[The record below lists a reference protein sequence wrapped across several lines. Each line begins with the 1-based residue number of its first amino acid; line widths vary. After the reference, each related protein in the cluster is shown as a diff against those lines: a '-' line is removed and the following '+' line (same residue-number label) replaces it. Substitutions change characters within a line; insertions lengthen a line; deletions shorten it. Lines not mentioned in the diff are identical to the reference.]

1 MQREENAMNDFANI
15 GVWGP
20 FNLMATLLCALLAA
34 SLIKKNVKILR
45 DSLIPTSV
53 LGGSIL
59 LLMSIV
65 YRLCTGLHMFKHN
78 FFGCNGSTILEIITY
93 HALALGFIASTFTD
107 SKNTLNKE
115 RQVEIFN
122 TGLTTVSSYL
132 VQAISGMGLTLIL
145 SRFFKD
151 IFPISGVLLCFG
163 FGQGTGQAMNYGGI
177 YETQYGFIG
186 GKSFGLT
193 IAAFGFLCAS
203 FGGVFYLRYLK
214 RTGKAEIILQRNT
227 SATTGKKAENDTVP
241 VFESMDTLSV
251 QLAFVMGAYLITYLA
266 MLLLGN
272 LLPGLKSVIYGFNFL
287 LGVIAATVTKSF
299 IYKLYDK
306 KILKKKYMNTFL
318 MTRIR
323 NFFFDIMVVAGIAAI
338 QLNHLGNYLW
348 ILIAL
353 AAIGLVLTYMYNHF
367 VALKLFKDYSQEQF
381 LGMFGMLCGTAST
394 GIILLRE
401 VDPDFNS
408 PVADN
413 MVYQNFPAIIF
424 GFPLM
429 LLAAI
434 APTKPMLTMGILIAF
449 FLTINLILFRSKI
462 FKTQNKKR

>member
-1 MQREENAMNDFANI
+1 MSNFWDSS
-15 GVWGP
+15 VWGP
-20 FNLMATLLCALLAA
+20 FNLFAMLLCSLMAA
-34 SLIKKNVKILR
+34 SLIKKKFKILEE
-45 DSLIPTSV
+45 SLIPTSV
-53 LGGSIL
+53 LAGTL
-59 LLMSIV
+59 LLIASAI
-65 YRLCTGLHMFKHN
+65 YKLCTGLHMFESN
-78 FFGCNGSTILEIITY
+78 FYGGNGSTILEIITY
-93 HALALGFIASTFTD
+93 HTLALGFIASTFTD
-107 SKNTLNKE
+107 SKNTLGKE

-122 TGLTTVSSYL
+122 TGLTTVSSYMI
-132 VQAISGMGLTLIL
+132 QAIGGMGFTMLLAKFL
-145 SRFFKD
+145 KD
-151 IFPISGVLLCFG
+151 IFPVSGVLLCFG
-163 FGQGTGQAMNYGGI
+163 FGQGTGQAMNYGNI

-203 FGGVFYLRYLK
+203 FGGVFYLNYLK
-214 RTGKAEIILQRNT
+214 KSGKADIVIKRNT
-227 SATTGKKAENDTVP
+227 TIRTAKNADDDKVP

-251 QLAFVMGAYLITYLA
+251 QLAFVMGAYLITYLC

-272 LLPGLKSVIYGFNFL
+272 FLPGLKAVIYGFNFL
-287 LGVIAATVTKSF
+287 LGVLAATVTKS
-299 IYKLYDK
+299 IVYKLYDK

-338 QLNHLGNYLW
+338 QLNALGNYLW
-348 ILIAL
+348 ILIL
-353 AAIGLVLTYMYNHF
+353 LGLIGLVLTYMYNHF
-367 VALKLFKDYSQEQF
+367 VARVLFKDYSQEQF

-413 MVYQNFPAIIF
+413 MVYQNFPAILF

-429 LLAAI
+429 ILATM
-434 APTKPMLTMGILIAF
+434 APEKPMMCMGILIAYF
-449 FLTINLILFRSKI
+449 IVLNIILFRSKI
-462 FKTQNKKR
+462 FKKNK

>member
-1 MQREENAMNDFANI
+1 MSNFWDSS
-15 GVWGP
+15 VWGP
-20 FNLMATLLCALLAA
+20 FNLMAMILCALLAA
-34 SLIKKNVKILR
+34 SLVKKNIKVLQE
-45 DSLIPTSV
+45 SLIPTSV
-53 LGGSIL
+53 LGGTIL
-59 LLMSIV
+59 LAMSAV
-65 YRLCTGLHMFKHN
+65 YKLCTGLHMFESD
-78 FFGCNGSTILEIITY
+78 FYGSSGSTILEIITY

-107 SKNTLNKE
+107 SKNTLGKE
-115 RQVEIFN
+115 RQTEIFN
-122 TGLTTVSSYL
+122 TGITTVSSYMI
-132 VQAISGMGLTLIL
+132 QAIFGMGFTMLL
-145 SRFFKD
+145 SKFIKEV
-151 IFPISGVLLCFG
+151 FPVSGVLLCFG
-163 FGQGTGQAMNYGGI
+163 FGQGTGQALNYGNI

-203 FGGVFYLRYLK
+203 FGGVFYLSYL
-214 RTGKAEIILQRNT
+214 RRSGKVDIVIKRNT
-227 SATTGKKAENDTVP
+227 LAKSKKNADDDIVP

-251 QLAFVMGAYLITYLA
+251 QLAFVMGTYLLTYLS

-272 LLPGLKSVIYGFNFL
+272 LLPGLKAVIYGFNFL
-287 LGVIAATVTKSF
+287 LGVLAATFTKSLV
-299 IYKLYDK
+299 YKLYDK

-338 QLNHLGNYLW
+338 QLNTLGNYLW
-348 ILIAL
+348 ILIVL
-353 AAIGLVLTYMYNHF
+353 AIIGIVVTYMYNHF
-367 VALKLFKDYSQEQF
+367 VARVLFKNYSQEQF

-413 MVYQNFPAIIF
+413 MVYQNFPAILF

-429 LLAAI
+429 ILATM
-434 APTKPMLTMGILIAF
+434 APEQPQLCIGILIGYF
-449 FLTINLILFRSKI
+449 IVLNIILFRSKI
-462 FKTQNKKR
+462 FKSKHK

>member
-1 MQREENAMNDFANI
+1 MSNFWDSS
-15 GVWGP
+15 VWGP
-20 FNLMATLLCALLAA
+20 FNLMAVLLCALLAA

-45 DSLIPTSV
+45 ESLIPTSV
-53 LGGSIL
+53 LGGSL
-59 LLMSIV
+59 LLIISGI
-65 YRLCTGLHMFKHN
+65 YKLCTGLHMFESN
-78 FFGCNGSTILEIITY
+78 FYGGSGSTVLEIITY

-107 SKNTLNKE
+107 SKNTLGKE

-122 TGLTTVSSYL
+122 TGITTVSSYMI
-132 VQAISGMGLTLIL
+132 QAIGGMGFTMLL
-145 SRFFKD
+145 SKFMKD
-151 IFPISGVLLCFG
+151 IFPVSGVLLCFG
-163 FGQGTGQAMNYGGI
+163 FGQGTGQALNYGNI

-186 GKSFGLT
+186 GNSFGLT

-203 FGGVFYLRYLK
+203 FGGVFYLSYL
-214 RTGKAEIILQRNT
+214 RRSGKVNTVIERNKT
-227 SATTGKKAENDTVP
+227 VQTEKNANDDIVP

-251 QLAFVMGAYLITYLA
+251 QLAFVMGAYLITYLI

-272 LLPGLKSVIYGFNFL
+272 LLPGLKAVIYGFNFL
-287 LGVIAATVTKSF
+287 LGVLAATVTKSF

-323 NFFFDIMVVAGIAAI
+323 NFFFDLMVVAGIAAI
-338 QLNHLGNYLW
+338 QLNALGNYLW
-348 ILIAL
+348 VLILL
-353 AAIGLVLTYMYNHF
+353 GVLGLCGTYMYNHF
-367 VALKLFKDYSQEQF
+367 VAKVLFKNYSQEQF

-413 MVYQNFPAIIF
+413 MVYQNFPAILF

-429 LLAAI
+429 ILATM
-434 APTKPMLTMGILIAF
+434 APEKPMMSFGILVGYFIV
-449 FLTINLILFRSKI
+449 LNIILFRSKI
-462 FKTQNKKR
+462 FKRKNK

>member
-1 MQREENAMNDFANI
+1 MNDFANS

-20 FNLMATLLCALLAA
+20 FNLLASLLCALLAA
-34 SLIKKNVKILR
+34 SIIKKNVKILQEY
-45 DSLIPTSV
+45 LIPTSV

-59 LLMSIV
+59 LIMSII
-65 YRLCTGLHMFKHN
+65 YKLCTGLHMFEHS
-78 FFGCNGSTILEIITY
+78 FFGGDGATILEIITY

-107 SKNTLNKE
+107 SKNTLGKE
-115 RQVEIFN
+115 RQTEIFN

-132 VQAISGMGLTLIL
+132 IQAISGMGLTLLISKFL
-145 SRFFKD
+145 KD

-163 FGQGTGQAMNYGGI
+163 FGQGTGQAMNYGSI
-177 YETQYGFIG
+177 YESQYGFVG
-186 GKSFGLT
+186 GKSFGLA

-214 RTGKAEIILQRNT
+214 KSGKAEIILKRNLT
-227 SATTGKKAENDTVP
+227 PLNATNSEDDIIP
-241 VFESMDTLSV
+241 IFESMDTLSV
-251 QLAFVMGAYLITYLA
+251 QLAFVMAAYLITYLI

-272 LLPGLKSVIYGFNFL
+272 LLPGLKAVIYGFNFL
-287 LGVIAATVTKSF
+287 LGVISATITKAF
-299 IYKLYDK
+299 ITKLHDK

-338 QLNHLGNYLW
+338 QINQLGNYLW
-348 ILIAL
+348 IIILLAL
-353 AAIGLVLTYMYNHF
+353 TGLVCTYMYNHF
-367 VALKLFKDYSQEQF
+367 VALKLFEDYSQEQF
-381 LGMFGMLCGTAST
+381 LAMFGMLCGTAST

-413 MVYQNFPAIIF
+413 LVYQNFPAIIF

-429 LLAAI
+429 LLATI
-434 APTKPMLTMGILIAF
+434 APTKPELTMVILIIF
-449 FLTINLILFRSKI
+449 FLTLNLVLFRSKI
-462 FKTQNKKR
+462 FKRKTK

>member
-1 MQREENAMNDFANI
+1 MSNFWDSS
-15 GVWGP
+15 VWGP
-20 FNLMATLLCALLAA
+20 FNLMAMLLCALLAA

-45 DSLIPTSV
+45 ESLIPTSV
-53 LGGSIL
+53 LGGTIL
-59 LLMSIV
+59 LLMSAI
-65 YRLCTGLHMFKHN
+65 YKLCTGVHMFEHE
-78 FFGCNGSTILEIITY
+78 FYGGNGATILEIITY

-107 SKNTLNKE
+107 SKNTLGKE
-115 RQVEIFN
+115 RQAEIFN
-122 TGLTTVSSYL
+122 TGLTTVSSYMI
-132 VQAISGMGLTLIL
+132 QAIGGMGFTLLL
-145 SRFFKD
+145 SKFIKD
-151 IFPISGVLLCFG
+151 VFPVSGVLLCFG
-163 FGQGTGQAMNYGGI
+163 FGQGTGQALNYGNI

-203 FGGVFYLRYLK
+203 FGGVFYLSYLR
-214 RTGKAEIILQRNT
+214 RTGKVDAIIKRNT
-227 SATTGKKAENDTVP
+227 TIHDAKQAKKDEIP

-251 QLAFVMGAYLITYLA
+251 QLAFVMGAYLLTYLI

-272 LLPGLKSVIYGFNFL
+272 LLPGLKAVIYGFNFL
-287 LGVIAATVTKSF
+287 LGVLAATVTKSV

-306 KILKKKYMNTFL
+306 KVFKKKYVNTFL

-338 QLNHLGNYLW
+338 QLNTLGNYFW
-348 ILIAL
+348 ILVIL
-353 AAIGLVLTYMYNHF
+353 GIIGLCGTYIYNHF
-367 VALKLFKDYSQEQF
+367 VARVLFKDYSQEQF

-413 MVYQNFPAIIF
+413 MVYQNFPAILF

-429 LLAAI
+429 ILATM
-434 APTKPMLTMGILIAF
+434 APEQPMLCMGILIAYF
-449 FLTINLILFRSKI
+449 IVLNIILFRSKI
-462 FKTQNKKR
+462 FKRKNK

>member
-1 MQREENAMNDFANI
+1 MSNFWDSS
-15 GVWGP
+15 VWGP
-20 FNLMATLLCALLAA
+20 FNLMAMLLCALLAA

-45 DSLIPTSV
+45 ESLIPTSV
-53 LGGSIL
+53 LGGTIL
-59 LLMSIV
+59 LLMSAI
-65 YRLCTGLHMFKHN
+65 YKLCTGVHMFEHE
-78 FFGCNGSTILEIITY
+78 FYGGNGATILEIITY

-107 SKNTLNKE
+107 SKNTLGKE
-115 RQVEIFN
+115 RQAEIFN
-122 TGLTTVSSYL
+122 TGLTTVSSYMI
-132 VQAISGMGLTLIL
+132 QAIGGMGFTLLL
-145 SRFFKD
+145 SKFIKD
-151 IFPISGVLLCFG
+151 VFPVSGVLLCFG
-163 FGQGTGQAMNYGGI
+163 FGQGTGQALNYGNI

-203 FGGVFYLRYLK
+203 FGGVFYLSYLR
-214 RTGKAEIILQRNT
+214 RTGKVDTIIKRNT
-227 SATTGKKAENDTVP
+227 TIHDAKQAKKDEIP

-251 QLAFVMGAYLITYLA
+251 QLAFVMGAYLLTYLV

-272 LLPGLKSVIYGFNFL
+272 LLPGLKAVIYGFNFL
-287 LGVIAATVTKSF
+287 LGVLAATVTKSV

-306 KILKKKYMNTFL
+306 KVFKKKYINTFL

-338 QLNHLGNYLW
+338 QLNTLGNYLW
-348 ILIAL
+348 ILVIL
-353 AAIGLVLTYMYNHF
+353 GIIGLCGTYIYNHF
-367 VALKLFKDYSQEQF
+367 VARVLFKDYSQEQF

-413 MVYQNFPAIIF
+413 MVYQNFPAILF

-429 LLAAI
+429 ILATM
-434 APTKPMLTMGILIAF
+434 APEQPMLCMGILIAYF
-449 FLTINLILFRSKI
+449 IVLNIILFRSKI
-462 FKTQNKKR
+462 FKRKNK

>member
-1 MQREENAMNDFANI
+1 MSNFWDSS
-15 GVWGP
+15 VWGP
-20 FNLMATLLCALLAA
+20 FNLMAMLLCALLAA

-45 DSLIPTSV
+45 ESLIPTSV
-53 LGGSIL
+53 LGGTIL
-59 LLMSIV
+59 LLMSAI
-65 YRLCTGLHMFKHN
+65 YKLCTGVHMFEHE
-78 FFGCNGSTILEIITY
+78 FYGGNGATILEIITY

-107 SKNTLNKE
+107 SKNTLGKE
-115 RQVEIFN
+115 RQAEIFN
-122 TGLTTVSSYL
+122 TGLTTVSSYMI
-132 VQAISGMGLTLIL
+132 QAIGGMGFTLLL
-145 SRFFKD
+145 SKFIKD
-151 IFPISGVLLCFG
+151 VFPVSGVLLCFG
-163 FGQGTGQAMNYGGI
+163 FGQGTGQALNYGNI

-203 FGGVFYLRYLK
+203 FGGVFYLSYLR
-214 RTGKAEIILQRNT
+214 RTGKVDTIIKRNT
-227 SATTGKKAENDTVP
+227 TIHDAKQAKKDEIP

-251 QLAFVMGAYLITYLA
+251 QLAFVMGAYLLTYLV

-272 LLPGLKSVIYGFNFL
+272 LLPGLKAVIYGFNFL
-287 LGVIAATVTKSF
+287 LGVLAATVTKSV

-306 KILKKKYMNTFL
+306 KVFKKKYINTFL

-338 QLNHLGNYLW
+338 QLNTLGNYLW
-348 ILIAL
+348 ILVIL
-353 AAIGLVLTYMYNHF
+353 GIIGLCGTYIYNHF
-367 VALKLFKDYSQEQF
+367 VARVLFKDYSQEQF

-413 MVYQNFPAIIF
+413 MVYQNFPAILF

-429 LLAAI
+429 ILATM
-434 APTKPMLTMGILIAF
+434 APEQPMLCMGILIAYF
-449 FLTINLILFRSKI
+449 IVLNIILFRSKI
-462 FKTQNKKR
+462 FKIKNK

>member
-1 MQREENAMNDFANI
+1 MSNFWDSS
-15 GVWGP
+15 VWGP
-20 FNLMATLLCALLAA
+20 FNLMAMLLCALLAA

-45 DSLIPTSV
+45 ESLIPTSV
-53 LGGSIL
+53 LGGTIL
-59 LLMSIV
+59 LLMSAI
-65 YRLCTGLHMFKHN
+65 YKLCTGVHMFEHE
-78 FFGCNGSTILEIITY
+78 FYGGNGATILEIITY

-107 SKNTLNKE
+107 SKNTLGKE
-115 RQVEIFN
+115 RQAEIFN
-122 TGLTTVSSYL
+122 TGLTTVSSYMI
-132 VQAISGMGLTLIL
+132 QAIGGMGFTLLL
-145 SRFFKD
+145 SKFIKD
-151 IFPISGVLLCFG
+151 VFPVSGVLLCFG
-163 FGQGTGQAMNYGGI
+163 FGQGTGQALNYGNI

-203 FGGVFYLRYLK
+203 FGGVFYLSYLR
-214 RTGKAEIILQRNT
+214 RTGKVDAIIKRNT
-227 SATTGKKAENDTVP
+227 TIHDAKQAKKDEIP

-251 QLAFVMGAYLITYLA
+251 QLAFVMGAYLLTYLV

-272 LLPGLKSVIYGFNFL
+272 LLPGLKAVIYGFNFL
-287 LGVIAATVTKSF
+287 LGVLAATVTKSV

-306 KILKKKYMNTFL
+306 KVFKKKYINTFL

-323 NFFFDIMVVAGIAAI
+323 NLFFDIMVVAGIAAI
-338 QLNHLGNYLW
+338 QLNTLGNYLW
-348 ILIAL
+348 ILIIL
-353 AAIGLVLTYMYNHF
+353 GIIGLCGTYIYNHF
-367 VALKLFKDYSQEQF
+367 VARVLFKDYSQEQF

-413 MVYQNFPAIIF
+413 MVYQNFPAILF

-429 LLAAI
+429 ILATM
-434 APTKPMLTMGILIAF
+434 APEQPMLCMGILIAYF
-449 FLTINLILFRSKI
+449 IVLNIILFRSKI
-462 FKTQNKKR
+462 FKRKNK

>member
-1 MQREENAMNDFANI
+1 MNNFWDSS
-15 GVWGP
+15 VWGP
-20 FNLMATLLCALLAA
+20 FNLMAVLLCALLAA
-34 SLIKKNVKILR
+34 SLIKKNVKILQE
-45 DSLIPTSV
+45 SLIPTSV

-59 LLMSIV
+59 LVISFIYKLI
-65 YRLCTGLHMFKHN
+65 TGLHMFESN
-78 FFGCNGSTILEIITY
+78 FYGGDGASILEIITY

-107 SKNTLNKE
+107 SKNTLGKE
-115 RQVEIFN
+115 RQAEIFN
-122 TGLTTVSSYL
+122 TGITTVSSYM
-132 VQAISGMGLTLIL
+132 VQAILGMGFTMLI
-145 SRFFKD
+145 SKFIKN
-151 IFPISGVLLCFG
+151 IFPVSGVLLCFG
-163 FGQGTGQAMNYGGI
+163 FGQGTGQALNYGNI

-203 FGGVFYLRYLK
+203 FGGVFYLSYL
-214 RTGKAEIILQRNT
+214 RRSGKVDAVIKRNT
-227 SATTGKKAENDTVP
+227 ITSTEKNKDNDVVP

-251 QLAFVMGAYLITYLA
+251 QLAFVMGAYLLTYLS
-266 MLLLGN
+266 MLLLGF
-272 LLPGLKSVIYGFNFL
+272 LLPGLKAVIYGFNFL
-287 LGVIAATVTKSF
+287 LGVLAATLTKSF
-299 IYKLYDK
+299 VYKLYDK

-338 QLNHLGNYLW
+338 QLNTLGNYLW
-348 ILIAL
+348 ILFAL
-353 AAIGLVLTYMYNHF
+353 GILGLCGTYMYNHF
-367 VALKLFKDYSQEQF
+367 VAKILFKDYSQEQF

-413 MVYQNFPAIIF
+413 MVYQNFPAILF

-429 LLAAI
+429 ILATM
-434 APTKPMLTMGILIAF
+434 APEQPMLSFGILVGYFA
-449 FLTINLILFRSKI
+449 LLNLILFRKQI
-462 FKTQNKKR
+462 FKRNKK

>member
-1 MQREENAMNDFANI
+1 MSNFWDSS
-15 GVWGP
+15 VWGP
-20 FNLMATLLCALLAA
+20 FNLMAMLLCALLAA
-34 SLIKKNVKILR
+34 SLLKKKFKILEEY
-45 DSLIPTSV
+45 LIPTSV
-53 LGGSIL
+53 LGGTIL
-59 LLMSIV
+59 LIMSAI
-65 YRLCTGLHMFKHN
+65 YKFCTGLHMFEHS
-78 FFGCNGSTILEIITY
+78 FYGGDGATILEIITY

-107 SKNTLNKE
+107 SKNTLGKE

-122 TGLTTVSSYL
+122 TGLTTVSSYM
-132 VQAISGMGLTLIL
+132 VQAIFGMGFTMLI
-145 SRFFKD
+145 SKFIKD
-151 IFPISGVLLCFG
+151 VFPVSGVLLCFG
-163 FGQGTGQAMNYGGI
+163 FGQGTGQALNYGNI

-203 FGGVFYLRYLK
+203 FGGVFYLNYLK
-214 RTGKAEIILQRNT
+214 KSGKVKVIVKRNT
-227 SATTGKKAENDTVP
+227 TAQTEKNSNDDIVP

-251 QLAFVMGAYLITYLA
+251 QLAFVMGAYLLTYLA

-272 LLPGLKSVIYGFNFL
+272 LLPGLKAVIYGFNFL
-287 LGVIAATVTKSF
+287 LGVLAATVTKSVV
-299 IYKLYDK
+299 YKLYDK

-338 QLNHLGNYLW
+338 QLNALGNYLW

-353 AAIGLVLTYMYNHF
+353 ATIGGVATYMYNHF

-413 MVYQNFPAIIF
+413 MVYQNFPAILF

-429 LLAAI
+429 ILATM
-434 APTKPMLTMGILIAF
+434 APEQPLVCLGILIAYF
-449 FLTINLILFRSKI
+449 IILNIILFRKQI
-462 FKTQNKKR
+462 FKRKSK

>member
-1 MQREENAMNDFANI
+1 MSNFWDSS
-15 GVWGP
+15 VWGP
-20 FNLMATLLCALLAA
+20 FNLMAILLCALLAA

-45 DSLIPTSV
+45 ESLIPTSV
-53 LGGSIL
+53 LGGTIL
-59 LLMSIV
+59 LLMSTI
-65 YRLCTGLHMFKHN
+65 YKLCTGVHMFEHE
-78 FFGCNGSTILEIITY
+78 FYGGNGATILEIITY

-107 SKNTLNKE
+107 SKNTLGKE
-115 RQVEIFN
+115 RQAEIFN
-122 TGLTTVSSYL
+122 TGLTTVSSYMI
-132 VQAISGMGLTLIL
+132 QAIGGMGFTLLL
-145 SRFFKD
+145 SKFIKD
-151 IFPISGVLLCFG
+151 VFPVSGVLLCFG
-163 FGQGTGQAMNYGGI
+163 FGQGTGQALNYGNI

-203 FGGVFYLRYLK
+203 FGGVFYLSYLR
-214 RTGKAEIILQRNT
+214 RTGKVDTIIKRNT
-227 SATTGKKAENDTVP
+227 TIHDAKQAKKDEIP

-251 QLAFVMGAYLITYLA
+251 QLAFVMGAYLLTYLV

-272 LLPGLKSVIYGFNFL
+272 LLPGLKAVIYGFNFL
-287 LGVIAATVTKSF
+287 LGVLAATVTKSV

-306 KILKKKYMNTFL
+306 KVFKKKYINTFL

-338 QLNHLGNYLW
+338 QLNTLGNYLW
-348 ILIAL
+348 ILVIL
-353 AAIGLVLTYMYNHF
+353 GIIGLCGTYIYNHF
-367 VALKLFKDYSQEQF
+367 VARVLFKDYSQEQF

-413 MVYQNFPAIIF
+413 MVYQNFPAILF

-429 LLAAI
+429 ILATM
-434 APTKPMLTMGILIAF
+434 APEQPMLCMGILIAYF
-449 FLTINLILFRSKI
+449 IVLNIILFRSKI
-462 FKTQNKKR
+462 FKKKTNNIL